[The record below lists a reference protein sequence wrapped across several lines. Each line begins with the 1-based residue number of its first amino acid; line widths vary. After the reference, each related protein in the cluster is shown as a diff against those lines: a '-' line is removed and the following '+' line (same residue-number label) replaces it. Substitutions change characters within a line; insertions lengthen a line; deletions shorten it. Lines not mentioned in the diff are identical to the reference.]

1 MRRSTRAAF
10 ALVASLGLVIGGTTA
25 AGAAPRI
32 PLNPGQEV
40 ADVESDAHGFFTYR
54 IAGDDF
60 CWTLEVWDLTTNA
73 VAAHVHVGPRNA
85 NGAVVIPL
93 AVEEST
99 TFETEGCATA
109 SEELLTALAANPRGY
124 YVNVHTAKYPG
135 GEIRGQL
142 KRTKQPKESGQGQ
155 GQGNGQGHGQGHQEH
170 PKK

>member
-60 CWTLEVWDLTTNA
+60 CWTLDVSDLTTNA
-73 VAAHVHVGPRNA
+73 GAAHVHVGARNA
-85 NGAVVIPL
+85 NGPVVIPL
-93 AVEEST
+93 TVEGST
-99 TFETEGCATA
+99 TFETEGCATP
-109 SEELLTALAANPRGY
+109 SEDVLTALVANPRDY
-124 YVNVHTAKYPG
+124 YVNVHTSRYPG

-142 KRTKQPKESGQGQ
+142 KRTKQPKESGQG
-155 GQGNGQGHGQGHQEH
+155 NGQGQAPGHRTH